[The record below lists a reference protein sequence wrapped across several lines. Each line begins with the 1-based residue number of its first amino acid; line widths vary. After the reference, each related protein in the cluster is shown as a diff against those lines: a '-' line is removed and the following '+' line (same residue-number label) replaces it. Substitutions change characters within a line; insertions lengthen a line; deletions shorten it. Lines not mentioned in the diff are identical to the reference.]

1 MTASI
6 ATVIET
12 NITATSSQWT
22 TATWEDYLAVRD
34 DRKND
39 NIGLCFNCDRLLVID
54 MGKEGINHAS
64 INNLFTMLFYIWF
77 SQAPG
82 LIYSSL
88 GGCLLEKPK
97 KQAASPDLMLYI
109 GSDYP
114 TWEAGERR
122 YINLEKWRV
131 PDLVGEISDTTLTI
145 DLDEKK
151 YLYAALGIPEYW
163 VIDVKGLRVFAFGLQ
178 SNGKYQECETSLAL
192 SGLPVSLLNQTLERL
207 NAETNGSA
215 AMWFAQ
221 QIASLKTEWAWYN
234 RSGQNLQS

>member
-6 ATVIET
+6 ATVIQT

-22 TATWEDYLAVRD
+22 TATWEDYLVVRD
-34 DRKND
+34 DSKND
-39 NIGLCFNCDRLLVID
+39 NIGLFFNCDRLLVID

-64 INNLFTMLFYIWF
+64 INNLFTMLFAFWF
-77 SQAPG
+77 SQTPG
-82 LIYSSL
+82 LIFTSL

-97 KQAASPDLMLYI
+97 KQAASPGLMLYL
-109 GSDYP
+109 GSEYP
-114 TWEAGERR
+114 SWQTGERR
-122 YINLEKWRV
+122 YINLEQWRV
-131 PDLVGEISDTTLTI
+131 ADLVGEISDTTFLTI

-151 YLYAALGIPEYW
+151 YLYADLGIPEYW

-192 SGLPVSLLNQTLERL
+192 SGLPISLLNQTLERL

-215 AMWFAQ
+215 AIWFAQ
-221 QIASLKTEWAWYN
+221 QIASLKTE
-234 RSGQNLQS
+234 

>member
-12 NITATSSQWT
+12 NIIATSSQWT

-39 NIGLCFNCDRLLVID
+39 NIGLFYNCDRLLVID

-77 SQAPG
+77 CQAPE

-97 KQAASPDLMLYI
+97 KQVASPDLMLYL

-114 TWEAGERR
+114 TWQTGERR
-122 YINLEKWRV
+122 YIDLKKWRV
-131 PDLVGEISDTTLTI
+131 PNLVGEISDTTLTI

-151 YLYAALGIPEYW
+151 YLYADLGIPEYW

-192 SGLPVSLLNQTLERL
+192 LGLPISLLNQTLERL

-215 AMWFAQ
+215 AMWFTQ
-221 QIASLKTEWAWYN
+221 QIASLKTE
-234 RSGQNLQS
+234 

>member
-6 ATVIET
+6 SKVIQT
-12 NITATSSQWT
+12 DITATASQGQ
-22 TATWEDYLAVRD
+22 TATWEDYLAERD
-34 DRKND
+34 APTND
-39 NIGLCFNCDRLLVID
+39 NIGLFFNCDRLLVID

-64 INNLFTMLFYIWF
+64 INNLFTMLFAFWF
-77 SQAPG
+77 NQIPG
-82 LIYSSL
+82 LIFSSL

-97 KQAASPDLMLYI
+97 KQAASPYLMIYI

-114 TWEAGERR
+114 TWQTGERR
-122 YINLEKWRV
+122 YINLEHWRV
-131 PDLVGEISDTTLTI
+131 PNLVGEISDTTLTI

-151 YLYAALGIPEYW
+151 YLYADLGIPEYW
-163 VIDVKGLRVFAFGLQ
+163 VIDVKGLRVFAFQLQ

-192 SGLPVSLLNQTLERL
+192 SGLPIALLNQTLERL

-221 QIASLKTEWAWYN
+221 QIATSKTD
-234 RSGQNLQS
+234 

>member
-6 ATVIET
+6 SKVIQT
-12 NITATSSQWT
+12 DITATASLWK
-22 TATWEDYLAVRD
+22 TATWEDYLAERD
-34 DRKND
+34 APTND
-39 NIGLCFNCDRLLVID
+39 NIGLFFNCDRLWVID

-97 KQAASPDLMLYI
+97 KQAASPDLMLYL
-109 GSDYP
+109 GSEYP
-114 TWEAGERR
+114 TWQAGERR
-122 YINLEKWRV
+122 YINLEQWRV
-131 PDLVGEISDTTLTI
+131 PNLVGEISDTTLTT

-151 YLYAALGIPEYW
+151 YLYADLGIPEYW
-163 VIDVKGLRVFAFGLQ
+163 VIDVKGLRVFAFQLQ
-178 SNGKYQECETSLAL
+178 SNGKYQECATSVAL
-192 SGLPVSLLNQTLERL
+192 LGLPITLLNQTLERL

-221 QIASLKTEWAWYN
+221 QIASLKTE
-234 RSGQNLQS
+234 

>member
-39 NIGLCFNCDRLLVID
+39 NIGLFYNCDRLLVID

-77 SQAPG
+77 CQAPE

-97 KQAASPDLMLYI
+97 KQAASPDLMLYL

-114 TWEAGERR
+114 TWQTGERR
-122 YINLEKWRV
+122 YIDLKKWRV
-131 PDLVGEISDTTLTI
+131 PNLVGEISDTTLTI

-151 YLYAALGIPEYW
+151 YLYADFGIPEYW

-192 SGLPVSLLNQTLERL
+192 SGLPISLLNQTLERL

-221 QIASLKTEWAWYN
+221 QIASLKTE
-234 RSGQNLQS
+234 

>member
-1 MTASI
+1 MTSSI
-6 ATVIET
+6 SKVIQT
-12 NITATSSQWT
+12 DITATASQGQ
-22 TATWEDYLAVRD
+22 TATWEDYLAYRD
-34 DRKND
+34 APNNND
-39 NIGLCFNCDRLLVID
+39 NIGLCFNCDRLWVID

-97 KQAASPDLMLYI
+97 KQAASPDLMLYL
-109 GSDYP
+109 GSEYP
-114 TWEAGERR
+114 TWQTGERR
-122 YINLEKWRV
+122 YINLEQWRV
-131 PDLVGEISDTTLTI
+131 PNLVGEIADTTLTI

-151 YLYAALGIPEYW
+151 YLYADLGIPEYW
-163 VIDVKGLRVFAFGLQ
+163 VIDVKGLRVFAFQLQ

-192 SGLPVSLLNQTLERL
+192 SGLPISLLNQTLERL

-215 AMWFAQ
+215 AIWFAQ
-221 QIASLKTEWAWYN
+221 QIATLKTE
-234 RSGQNLQS
+234 

>member
-12 NITATSSQWT
+12 NIPATSSQWT

-39 NIGLCFNCDRLLVID
+39 NIGLFFNCDRLLVID

-77 SQAPG
+77 SQRSEQI
-82 LIYSSL
+82 LTTL

-97 KQAASPDLMLYI
+97 KQAASPDLMLYV

-114 TWEAGERR
+114 IWQTGERR

-131 PDLVGEISDTTLTI
+131 PNLVGEISDTTLTT

-151 YLYAALGIPEYW
+151 HLYADLGIPEYW
-163 VIDVKGLRVFAFGLQ
+163 VVDVQSLRVFAFQLQ
-178 SNGKYQECETSLAL
+178 SNGKYQECATSVAL
-192 SGLPVSLLNQTLERL
+192 LGLPIALLNQTLERL
-207 NAETNGSA
+207 NAGTNGSA
-215 AMWFAQ
+215 AMWFAE
-221 QIASLKTEWAWYN
+221 QIANLKTD
-234 RSGQNLQS
+234 

>member
-6 ATVIET
+6 ATVIQT

-39 NIGLCFNCDRLLVID
+39 SIGLFFNGDRLLIID

-64 INNLFTMLFYIWF
+64 INNLFTVLFYIWF
-77 SQAPG
+77 SQTPG
-82 LIYSSL
+82 MIFSSL

-97 KQAASPDLMLYI
+97 KQAASPDLMIYV
-109 GSDYP
+109 GSNYP
-114 TWEAGERR
+114 TWQTGERR
-122 YINLEKWRV
+122 YINLEQWRV
-131 PDLVGEISDTTLTI
+131 PNLVGEIADTTLTT

-151 YLYAALGIPEYW
+151 HIYADLGIPEYW
-163 VIDVKGLRVFAFGLQ
+163 VVDVQGLRVFAFQLQ
-178 SNGKYQECETSLAL
+178 SNGKYQECANSVAL
-192 SGLPVSLLNQTLERL
+192 LGLPISLLNQTLERL

-221 QIASLKTEWAWYN
+221 QIARLKTE
-234 RSGQNLQS
+234 

>member
-6 ATVIET
+6 SKLIQTDM
-12 NITATSSQWT
+12 TATASQCQ
-22 TATWEDYLAVRD
+22 TATWEDYLAYRD
-34 DRKND
+34 AQNDD
-39 NIGLCFNCDRLLVID
+39 NIGLFFNCDRLLVID

-64 INNLFTMLFYIWF
+64 INNLFTMLFAFWF
-77 SQAPG
+77 SQTPG
-82 LIYSSL
+82 LIFTSL

-97 KQAASPDLMLYI
+97 KQAASPDLMLYL
-109 GSDYP
+109 GSEYRSWQ
-114 TWEAGERR
+114 TGERR
-122 YINLEKWRV
+122 YINLEQWRV

-151 YLYAALGIPEYW
+151 YLYADLGIPEYW

-192 SGLPVSLLNQTLERL
+192 SGLPICLLNQTLERL

-215 AMWFAQ
+215 AIWFAQ
-221 QIASLKTEWAWYN
+221 QIASLKTE
-234 RSGQNLQS
+234 

>member
-12 NITATSSQWT
+12 NITATLSLGT

-34 DRKND
+34 DREND

-64 INNLFTMLFYIWF
+64 INNLFTVLFYIWF
-77 SQAPG
+77 SQVPEQ
-82 LIYSSL
+82 IYTSL

-97 KQAASPDLMLYI
+97 KQAASPDLMVYV
-109 GSDYP
+109 GSEYP
-114 TWEAGERR
+114 TWQAGERR
-122 YINLEKWRV
+122 YINLEQWRV

-151 YLYAALGIPEYW
+151 HLYADLGIPEYW
-163 VIDVKGLRVFAFGLQ
+163 VVDVQSLRVFAFQLK
-178 SNGKYQECETSLAL
+178 SNGKYQECATSLTL
-192 SGLPVSLLNQTLERL
+192 LGLPIALLNQTLERL
-207 NAETNGSA
+207 NTGTNGSA
-215 AMWFAQ
+215 AMWFAE
-221 QIASLKTEWAWYN
+221 QIASLKTD
-234 RSGQNLQS
+234 